1 MSGFGHN
8 IRPLVQVELVAAGA
22 CLTRR
27 EFAASFRHLERAH
40 VLGQSST
47 VEHVRVH
54 WRMLLWSVKRR
65 DAREAAGQIFR
76 IIGATAMTGVGL
88 VPDGNTGGSNV
99 SPFLRMPVPADLA
112 DIIAEARLAIK
123 TRLQWLLWVR
133 NGPSWR

>member
-8 IRPLVQVELVAAGA
+8 IWPFVQVELIAAGA

-27 EFAASFRHLERAH
+27 EFAASFRHLECAH

-54 WRMLLWSVKRR
+54 WAMLLWSVKRH

-76 IIGATAMTGVGL
+76 IIGATVMTGVGL
-88 VPDGNTGGSNV
+88 VPDGNTGGSHV
-99 SPFLRMPVPADLA
+99 SPFLRMPVPTDLA
-112 DIIAEARLAIK
+112 ALIAEARA
-123 TRLQWLLWVR
+123 R
-133 NGPSWR
+133 N